1 MRLGAAGLI
10 ALLFS
15 LPARLRGDTA
25 AGPMMTVAVHAA
37 RRWTPPAS
45 RATRCAGRMPDGR
58 WVLSCDGVEEGRIVA
73 PATRGTEPAA
83 GHATGTMRVGRSE
96 SRAAPTPR
104 WAEAARTAG
113 SGLTRL
119 DDVTMAKLSALPTPS
134 AAIAGARLV
143 SGLADPEAVCAALAL
158 ATVLAIRRGNWQ
170 AGCLTALAVG
180 AGADVRRRLSRVIAR
195 PRPPAGRWLT
205 EPEGFSLPSKH
216 TTLAVLTAGACV
228 RSAGGG
234 RLARH
239 LTPLLAAAVV
249 GASRVYLGVHWPTDI
264 VAGWL
269 FGECWLCLTDAAY
282 PGRP

>member
-1 MRLGAAGLI
+1 VRLGAAGLI
-10 ALLFS
+10 ALPFI
-15 LPARLRGDTA
+15 LPARLRGGTA
-25 AGPMMTVAVHAA
+25 AGPMMTVTVYTA
-37 RRWTPPAS
+37 RRWTPPAF
-45 RATRCAGRMPDGR
+45 RATLCAGRMPDGR
-58 WVLSCDGVEEGRIVA
+58 WVLPCDDVEEGRIVA
-73 PATRGTEPAA
+73 PAAPGTEPAA
-83 GHATGTMRVGRSE
+83 GHATRTMLVRRSE
-96 SRAAPTPR
+96 TWAAPTSR
-104 WAEAARTAG
+104 WAEAARTTG
-113 SGLTRL
+113 SGLTRF
-119 DDVTMAKLSALPTPS
+119 DHVTMAKLSALPTPP
-134 AAIAGARLV
+134 AAVTGARLV

-170 AGCLTALAVG
+170 AGCLAALAVA

-269 FGECWLCLTDAAY
+269 FGECWLCLTDAAH
-282 PGRP
+282 PCRP